1 MKTIRVL
8 DKNINLL
15 GIIDNYDNFQHTR
28 RFYRPGE
35 FELRINANR
44 AYTDKLIKNNLVLLG
59 KDYNKVG
66 IVLHREFVYT
76 ESGEKTDILSIKGIS
91 LQGLM
96 SRRLIVP
103 NVGQDYESYLGSQE
117 AVMKHFVNKNCVNPI
132 DPKRKINNLIIAED
146 KGRGQEDRWR
156 SSYEN
161 LGEKLQQIGEYC
173 ELGWNV
179 TLDSNNKKFVF
190 DVIKGRD
197 LSVNQSSNPPAI
209 FRSDFNNIKTRHY
222 TESIIN
228 SKNVAYTGTKE
239 DASKMVL
246 TVGSTTDFERIET
259 FIDYN
264 SDDPIEAA
272 KEGNVKLKEL
282 EELRTFELEINPTKS
297 LIYEKDYD
305 LGDIVTVQDRKL
317 KVTMNPRIVEIQEV
331 YNKSGLQIRATFGK
345 SIPTLL
351 TTLKRMVR

>member
-1 MKTIRVL
+1 MKTIRIL

-15 GIIDNYDNFQHTR
+15 GIIDNYEIFQLTR

-35 FELRINANR
+35 FEIRVNANR
-44 AYTDKLIKNNLVLLG
+44 SYTDKLIKNNLVLLG

-91 LQGLM
+91 LQGLV
-96 SRRLIVP
+96 SRRIIVP
-103 NVGQDYESYLGSQE
+103 DVGQNYESSSGSQE
-117 AVMKHFVNKNCVNPI
+117 TIMKHFVNKNCVNPI
-132 DPKRKINNLIIAED
+132 DINRKINNLIIAGN

-179 TLDSNNKKFVF
+179 MLDSNNKKFVF

-197 LSVNQSSNPPAI
+197 LSVNQSSNPPVI
-209 FRSDFNNIKTRHY
+209 FRSDFNNIRTRHY

-228 SKNVAYTGTKE
+228 CKNVAYTGTKE
-239 DASKMVL
+239 DATKMVL
-246 TVGSTTDFERIET
+246 AIGNTTDFERIET
-259 FIDYN
+259 FVDYN
-264 SDDPIEAA
+264 SDDPIEAT
-272 KEGNVKLKEL
+272 KEGRIKLKEL
-282 EELRTFELEINPTKS
+282 EELKTFELEIKPTKS
-297 LIYEKDYD
+297 LIYEKDYE

-317 KVTMNPRIVEIQEV
+317 KVTMNSRIVEIQEFYSKNGFQLKV
-331 YNKSGLQIRATFGK
+331 TFGK